1 MADSYNDFFDAIAVK
16 AKKAKA
22 FMNVLDTEK
31 KNVVL
36 KMAAKNLVADTESIL
51 AANAKDIANAE
62 QNGMHPG
69 MIDRLKLTPER
80 ISAMALGVEQV
91 ADLPDPTGRMLDTYT
106 HANGMTIEKRSVPF
120 GVIGII
126 YESRPNVTADAWALT
141 FKAGNVVVLKGGS
154 DAIESNKAITA
165 SIQRTL
171 KENAVDENA
180 IILITQTDRAVTSAF
195 MKRKDFVDVLIPRG
209 GAGLIRTVVENSL
222 IPVIETGTG
231 NCHIFIDEDFD
242 LDMALNI
249 IYNAKT
255 QRIGVCNAAES
266 LVVHKK
272 ALEKLLPEMEKK
284 LSEKNVELRA
294 DDDAAGFLANAKPA
308 TEEDFYKE
316 YLDYI
321 LSIKTVENLDEAIA
335 HINEHS
341 TGHSE
346 CIVSN
351 IEEHIARFQKEIDSA
366 CVYANVST
374 RFSDGFEFGLG
385 AEIGISTQKLHAR
398 GPMGLKELTTYKY
411 IINGHGQV
419 RG

>member
-1 MADSYNDFFDAIAVK
+1 MADFEIIS
-16 AKKAKA
+16 KKAKTA
-22 FMNVLDTEK
+22 KFFMNSLDTET
-31 KNVVL
+31 KNNAL
-36 KMAAKNLVADTESIL
+36 RLAADNLVKYTDDIL
-51 AANAKDIANAE
+51 KANTIDIQKAE
-62 QNGMHPG
+62 ASGMHPG

-80 ISAMALGVEQV
+80 VVAMANGVKQV
-91 ADLPDPTGRMLDTYT
+91 SDLEDPVGHILSEYT
-106 HANGMTIEKRSVPF
+106 HANGMTIEKYSVPF
-120 GVIGII
+120 GVVGII

-154 DAIESNKAITA
+154 DALESNKAITA
-165 SIQRTL
+165 VIKNTL
-171 KENAVDENA
+171 NSLNIDDNA
-180 IILITQTDRAVTSAF
+180 IILITDTDRSVTTEF

-209 GAGLIRTVVENSL
+209 GAGLIKSVVENSL

-231 NCHIFIDEDFD
+231 NCHIYIDEDFD
-242 LDMALNI
+242 LEMALNI

-266 LVVHKK
+266 LVVHKNS
-272 ALEKLLPEMEKK
+272 LEKLLPSMEKK

-294 DDDAAGFLANAKPA
+294 DEYSIGQLTNAVEA

-321 LSIKTVENLDEAIA
+321 LSIKTVDSVDEAIA

-346 CIVSN
+346 CIISN
-351 IEEHIARFQKEIDSA
+351 IQQNINKFQKGIDSA

-411 IINGHGQV
+411 LIKGNGQV
-419 RG
+419 RP

>member
-1 MADSYNDFFDAIAVK
+1 MADFDKIAFL
-16 AKKAKA
+16 AKNAKA
-22 FMNVLDTEK
+22 FMNKLSTEK
-31 KNVVL
+31 KNEVL
-36 KMAAKNLVADTESIL
+36 IAVANNLVKDTDLIL
-51 AANAKDIANAE
+51 AANEIDVKKGIE
-62 QNGMHPG
+62 GGMHPG
-69 MIDRLKLTPER
+69 IVDRLTLNPQR
-80 ISAMALGVEQV
+80 IIAIAEGVKQIS
-91 ADLPDPTGRMLDTYT
+91 DLPDPVGILKDEYI
-106 HANGMTIEKRSVPF
+106 HGNGMSIKKMSVPF
-120 GVIGII
+120 GVVGII

-154 DAIESNKAITA
+154 DAINSNIAIVESIK
-165 SIQRTL
+165 RTL
-171 KENAVDENA
+171 NFMNIDENA
-180 IILITQTDRAVTSAF
+180 IILITDTDRAVTNEF

-209 GAGLIRTVVENSL
+209 GAGLIKNVVENSL

-231 NCHIFIDEDFD
+231 NCHIYIDEDFD

-266 LVVHKK
+266 LVVHKNSR
-272 ALEKLLPEMEKK
+272 EKLLPAMERK

-294 DDDAAGFLANAKPA
+294 DADSIGQLTNAVKA

-321 LSIKTVENLDEAIA
+321 LSIKTVNDIDEAIA

-346 CIVSN
+346 CIISN
-351 IEEHIARFQKEIDSA
+351 NQENIQKFQKEIDSA

-398 GPMGLKELTTYKY
+398 GPMGLGELTTYKY
-411 IINGHGQV
+411 IINGNGQV
-419 RG
+419 RP

>member
-1 MADSYNDFFDAIAVK
+1 MADFNSIAIS
-16 AKKAKA
+16 AKLAKA
-22 FMNVLDTEK
+22 FMNKLSTSD
-31 KNVVL
+31 KNNAL
-36 KMAAKNLVADTESIL
+36 KEVAKNLINDTDCIL
-51 AANAKDIANAE
+51 AANEIDINKGIEA
-62 QNGMHPG
+62 GMHPG
-69 MIDRLKLTPER
+69 LIDRLKLTPDR
-80 ISAMALGVEQV
+80 IKAMAEGVLQV
-91 ADLPDPTGRMLDTYT
+91 ADLPDPVGILLNEYT
-106 HANGMTIEKRSVPF
+106 HGNGMSIKKVSVPF
-120 GVIGII
+120 GVVGII

-141 FKAGNVVVLKGGS
+141 FKAGNVVILKGGS
-154 DAIESNKAITA
+154 DALNSNIAITE
-165 SIQRTL
+165 SIKKTL
-171 KENAVDENA
+171 KSLNIDDNA
-180 IILITQTDRAVTSAF
+180 IILITDTDRAVTTEF

-209 GAGLIRTVVENSL
+209 GAGLIKNVVENSL

-242 LDMALNI
+242 LDKALEI

-266 LVVHKK
+266 LVVHKNSR
-272 ALEKLLPEMEKK
+272 EKLLPAMEKK
-284 LSEKNVELRA
+284 LAEKNVELRA
-294 DDDAAGFLANAKPA
+294 DDDSIGHLTNAVSA

-321 LSIKTVENLDEAIA
+321 LSIKTVESVDEAIA

-346 CIVSN
+346 CIISN
-351 IEEHIARFQKEIDSA
+351 NKQNIDKFQKEIDSA

-398 GPMGLKELTTYKY
+398 GPMGLNELTTYKF
-411 IINGHGQV
+411 IINGDGQV
-419 RG
+419 RP

>member
-1 MADSYNDFFDAIAVK
+1 MADFDKIAKV
-16 AKKAKA
+16 AKIAKA
-22 FMNVLDTEK
+22 NMNKLSTNEKNQVLIS
-31 KNVVL
+31 
-36 KMAAKNLVADTESIL
+36 VADDLVKNTDALL
-51 AANAKDIANAE
+51 AANDIDIKNAKE
-62 QNGMHPG
+62 SGMHSG
-69 MIDRLKLTPER
+69 MVDRLMLTPDR
-80 ISAMALGVEQV
+80 IKAMAEGVKQV
-91 ADLPDPTGRMLDTYT
+91 AELDDPIGLLLDSYT
-106 HANGMTIEKRSVPF
+106 HSNGMTIEKVSVPF
-120 GVIGII
+120 GVVGII

-154 DAIESNKAITA
+154 DAINSNIAITE
-165 SIQRTL
+165 SIKNTINRMGY
-171 KENAVDENA
+171 DDNA
-180 IILITQTDRAVTSAF
+180 IILITDTDRAVTTEF

-209 GAGLIRTVVENSL
+209 GAGLIKNVVENSL

-231 NCHIFIDEDFD
+231 NCHIYIDDDYNLEY
-242 LDMALNI
+242 ALNI

-266 LVVHKK
+266 LVVHKS
-272 ALEKLLPEMEKK
+272 ALESLLPSLEKK
-284 LSEKNVELRA
+284 LSEKNVELRV
-294 DDDAAGFLANAKPA
+294 DNDSISHLTNAVSA

-321 LSIKTVENLDEAIA
+321 LSIKTVSNIDEAIA

-346 CIVSN
+346 CIISN
-351 IEEHIARFQKEIDSA
+351 NDEHISKFQKEIDSA

-398 GPMGLKELTTYKY
+398 GPMGLRELATYKY
-411 IINGHGQV
+411 IIKGNGQV
-419 RG
+419 RP